1 MKGIDVS
8 SYQGN
13 VDWNKV
19 KRNGIEFAIL
29 KVIRKDGSPDKQFE
43 NNYKGASD
51 AGIIIQGVYNY
62 SYATTIEKA
71 KMDAKKVVSILGER
85 KPFVWLDVEDNC
97 QKNLGQNLI
106 DIILSY
112 QKIIKANNMDFGVY
126 TGLSFYNTYIKPY
139 YSQIK
144 DIPFWIARYYK
155 GYSSFKVSD
164 SVNAIYKPSIKNK
177 MYGWQYTSSGIVNGI
192 NGACDVNIWYQNIE
206 KKDDKEL
213 TNQTILR
220 YGDSGENVKMMQQ
233 RLLAKNFKTCIIDGQ
248 KKKLVADG
256 KFGPIT
262 KSILVRFK
270 IYSGLSDEPI
280 CDAATWRNLF

>member
-1 MKGIDVS
+1 MRSFIVCTEGACIIVCTIAFQLYLFFDY
-8 SYQGN
+8 YQTYWGY
-13 VDWNKV
+13 
-19 KRNGIEFAIL
+19 L
-29 KVIRKDGSPDKQFE
+29 TLS
-43 NNYKGASD
+43 
-51 AGIIIQGVYNY
+51 
-62 SYATTIEKA
+62 
-71 KMDAKKVVSILGER
+71 
-85 KPFVWLDVEDNC
+85 
-97 QKNLGQNLI
+97 NL
-106 DIILSY
+106 
-112 QKIIKANNMDFGVY
+112 
-126 TGLSFYNTYIKPY
+126 
-139 YSQIK
+139 
-144 DIPFWIARYYK
+144 
-155 GYSSFKVSD
+155 YSSFKVSD